1 MQHRFDT
8 IRKVEITVKKA
19 FGEKYIIRVFGSTC
33 YGADTEASDLDLV
46 VMVGKSLK
54 LSFNL
59 LDEYCRIH
67 RVLWVMHRTMT
78 MRGYYASLVSLLTVP
93 DILLADPVTL

>member
-8 IRKVEITVKKA
+8 IRKVETTVKKA

-54 LSFNL
+54 LPFNL
-59 LDEYCRIH
+59 LDKHVGSI
-67 RVLWVMHRTMT
+67 
-78 MRGYYASLVSLLTVP
+78 ASFRLCTALRKREVITPVS
-93 DILLADPVTL
+93 